1 MSGLKGWVS
10 QIQHGSEGDG
20 PGLRTTVFL
29 SGCSLRC
36 SWCHNPE
43 TWEQLPKLMFFPALC
58 SHCGVC
64 AQVCPESSHLLEG
77 NSHRVLRDRCGGPQ
91 KVPCGRCAALC
102 PSSALRLSTC
112 SMTIGQVMEE
122 IQQDRDF
129 YLHSGGGVTLSGG
142 EPLLQPAFCAELA
155 KACCHQGI
163 PVLLDTAGDV
173 PWSSFQQVIP
183 YTRQVYYD
191 VKTACQED
199 CRHFTG
205 GNYQQILDNLSRLLQ
220 EKRLVTVRI
229 PLIPGVNWEEDT
241 LLQIGETLRKVGA
254 REVSLLPFH
263 RLGSSKYAALD
274 MEYSFSSC
282 PPPEKKEVEHRR
294 KLLADLGLSVW
305 IGG

>member
-1 MSGLKGWVS
+1 
-10 QIQHGSEGDG
+10 
-20 PGLRTTVFL
+20 
-29 SGCSLRC
+29 
-36 SWCHNPE
+36 
-43 TWEQLPKLMFFPALC
+43 
-58 SHCGVC
+58 
-64 AQVCPESSHLLEG
+64 
-77 NSHRVLRDRCGGPQ
+77 
-91 KVPCGRCAALC
+91 
-102 PSSALRLSTC
+102 
-112 SMTIGQVMEE
+112 MTIGQVMEE

-142 EPLLQPAFCAELA
+142 EPLLQPVFCAELA
-155 KACCHQGI
+155 TACCHQGI
-163 PVLLDTAGDV
+163 PGLLDTAGDV

-183 YTRQVYYD
+183 YTKQVYYD

-205 GNYQQILDNLSRLLQ
+205 GNYRQILDNLSRLLQ
-220 EKRLVTVRI
+220 EKRPVTVRI

-282 PPPEKKEVEHRR
+282 LPPEKKEVEHRR